1 MARDPDIKVKRI
13 QRRQVRRKAF
23 LRRMRTHLVTGI
35 IVAIPIVATVTVLAW
50 FVNKVDAA
58 VLSLLPG
65 FAEPITYLGFNIPG
79 FGLVIA
85 ALLLIGLGILA
96 RNLFGRSIIRAF
108 EDLLLRLPVV
118 SSIYNFTKQI
128 VGVFSRN
135 SETAFKE
142 VCLIEYP
149 RPGLWAVGFITADL
163 QGAPATHL
171 SGDYACVFVPT
182 TPNPTSGFLLFC
194 ERKDL
199 KMLDMTAEEGAKLII
214 SGGMVTSNEELEDI
228 TDELLIDEPELEEA
242 PAE

>member
-1 MARDPDIKVKRI
+1 MAKDLQK
-13 QRRQVRRKAF
+13 QATRRRRTKSRRKAL
-23 LRRMRTHLVTGI
+23 LRRMRVHLVTGI
-35 IVAIPIVATVTVLAW
+35 VVAIPIVATITVLAW
-50 FVNKVDAA
+50 FVNRVDAA
-58 VLSLLPG
+58 VLRLLPG

-85 ALLLIGLGILA
+85 ALLLIGLGVLA
-96 RNLFGRSIIRAF
+96 RNLFGRSMIRAF
-108 EDLLLRLPVV
+108 ESLLLRLPVV

-135 SETAFKE
+135 SDTAFKE

-163 QGAPATHL
+163 AGAPASHL

-194 ERKDL
+194 ERSQL
-199 KMLDMTAEEGAKLII
+199 RILDMSAEEGAKLII

-228 TDELLIDEPELEEA
+228 TDELLVEDETPKV